1 MIISLPEWM
10 SEYDPEFI
18 YEEIKVMSLS
28 GNVKYKKLLKKIKKE
43 LCGMK
48 DCCCETVSEIS
59 HEKQKNNN
67 KKRK

>member
-1 MIISLPEWM
+1 MKKIKLVNDFHNTNMIISLPEWM
-10 SEYDPEFI
+10 SEYDPVFI

-48 DCCCETVSEIS
+48 DCCC
-59 HEKQKNNN
+59 
-67 KKRK
+67 